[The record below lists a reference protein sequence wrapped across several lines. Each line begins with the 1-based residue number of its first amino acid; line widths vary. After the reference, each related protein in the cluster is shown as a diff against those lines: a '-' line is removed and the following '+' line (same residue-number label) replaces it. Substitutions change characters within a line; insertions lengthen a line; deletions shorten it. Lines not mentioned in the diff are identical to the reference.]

1 MRRKKLAVSHTLFRV
16 QRSFEQISA
25 QKAEIQQAFDPD
37 VIQRRVHETNKISC
51 ANLDKALAKDS
62 SKMME
67 VDVTPLLLIYEI
79 CW

>member
-51 ANLDKALAKDS
+51 ANLD
-62 SKMME
+62 
-67 VDVTPLLLIYEI
+67 
-79 CW
+79 